1 MLDTEEHVS
10 CPCTRGGG
18 KEVVDGDG
26 FKKKYSS
33 GFCGILNGVE
43 GEGSPRDE
51 E

>member
-10 CPCTRGGG
+10 CPCTRGGRE
-18 KEVVDGDG
+18 EVVDRDG
-26 FKKKYSS
+26 FKEKYFS
-33 GFCGILNGVE
+33 GLGCILNGVE